1 MALRTLSPVTF
12 ALLVQLK
19 LLVKLTLIVKLTP
32 ELLVCVEK
40 LLHVWSAAA
49 AFHSCTRYFSAR
61 STVD

>member
-1 MALRTLSPVTF
+1 MF